1 MTTFEL
7 SVLGLLIF
15 IAMSLHKEDEGFF
28 DYMIKGFMI
37 GIFLVAIEWLG
48 GTL

>member
-15 IAMSLHKEDEGFF
+15 IAMSLIKEDEGFF
-28 DYMIKGFMI
+28 DYAIKGFMI
-37 GIFLVAIEWLG
+37 GVAVAVIEILG
-48 GTL
+48 NL